1 MQTLHRCTSLKDISP
16 LANWNVENVTDMYRM
31 FFMCRSLSD
40 ASAIND
46 WNIQNVTNFQE
57 MFYDCPFHPE
67 FTKRAGTWKD
77 GTFTPRK

>member
-1 MQTLHRCTSLKDISP
+1 
-16 LANWNVENVTDMYRM
+16 
-31 FFMCRSLSD
+31 MCRSLSD

-67 FTKRAGTWKD
+67 FTKCAGTWKD

>member
-1 MQTLHRCTSLKDISP
+1 
-16 LANWNVENVTDMYRM
+16 
-31 FFMCRSLSD
+31 MCRSLSD